1 MEMPKFKDFT
11 KAEMEEINYL
21 FTPYL
26 FYKTLPGGER
36 YFECSSCNKSFEA
49 RYKKLM
55 TNDDYELLRVG
66 HNETATCP
74 ICGRVCTVKNKGKAK
89 GCKNLYEEQR
99 VVAIHKINKNYVQA
113 IGRIAYKSYNY
124 DYRPRIRFLNYNQS
138 NYIFRPGEV
147 IQYKKGDYYG
157 THQVKVASEP
167 FTPKTGMSYWQICDN
182 SYTVLGIKNLC
193 STFLRYNRL
202 LEYVDHYTEIR
213 NKNGYR
219 VIEPPMMRYL
229 CRFCEY
235 PQIEILQKMGY
246 WSFIEPL
253 VEAGIKSFPMVNW
266 RAKTVTDFFKMNKQE
281 FKLFRENNGD
291 LNFLRLKREIKKLTG
306 ECDIK
311 KTIKWRNLMPDVS
324 TLYYLESV
332 CEILPKEDIYKKLK
346 YLHKQAQKSNDTL
359 DTARYNFEDYQRM
372 AKTLKYDL
380 KEETVRFPKD
390 LRQAHDTVTEVFNA
404 YLLEKKA
411 KEEKE
416 LLEKSKSVIKEYK
429 KLYCFS
435 DGKFFIMVPTT
446 TEEIINEGKEQH
458 HCVGG
463 YAARHLGGNLAI
475 CFLRNCEEPDKAL
488 YTIEMHKKTVKQVQ
502 GYGNKTPLT
511 PEAKE
516 FFDKWKAWVKGGS
529 KRDRKGNP
537 KLITA

>member
-11 KAEMEEINYL
+11 KAEMEEINRL

-26 FYKTLPGGER
+26 FYETLPGGER
-36 YFECSSCNKSFEA
+36 YFECSSCNKSFEV

-55 TNDDYELLRVG
+55 INDDYELLRVG
-66 HNETATCP
+66 HNETAKCP

-89 GCKNLYEEQR
+89 GCKTLYEEQR
-99 VVAIHKINKNYVQA
+99 VVAIHKINENYVQA
-113 IGRIAYKSYNY
+113 IGRIAYKSYHY

-147 IQYKKGDYYG
+147 IQYKKVDYYG
-157 THQVKVASEP
+157 THQVKIASEP
-167 FTPKTGMSYWQICDN
+167 FTPKTSMIYWQICDN
-182 SYTVLGIKNLC
+182 SYMVLGIKNLC
-193 STFLRYNRL
+193 GTFLRYNRL

-213 NKNGYR
+213 EKKGYR
-219 VIEPPMMRYL
+219 VIEPPIMRYL

-246 WSFIEPL
+246 WSVIEPL
-253 VEAGIKSFPMVNW
+253 VETGIKSFPMVNW

-311 KTIKWRNLMPDVS
+311 KTIKWRNLLPDYS

-359 DTARYNFEDYQRM
+359 DTAKYNFKDYLSM

-390 LRQAHDTVTEVFNA
+390 LRQAHDTVTEVYNA

-463 YAARHLGGNLAI
+463 YAARHLGGSLAI

-502 GYGNKTPLT
+502 GYGNRTPLT

-516 FFDKWKAWVKGGS
+516 FFDKWKAWVKDGS